1 MNPLCY
7 PIHTFDHQMF
17 LLSRPNLGTISIQ
30 HFYKDFKGGQTMPQ
44 KQQLNMNV
52 STTKALDYHDATGK
66 IKHSLKN
73 DMVFHM
79 VMNKSEI
86 ALKGLVCAVKGF

>member
-1 MNPLCY
+1 
-7 PIHTFDHQMF
+7 
-17 LLSRPNLGTISIQ
+17 
-30 HFYKDFKGGQTMPQ
+30 MPK